1 MRRYS
6 IVLTPDNEEG
16 GYVVDVP
23 MLPGCHT
30 QGDTLEE
37 AIANAREAIAGWIA
51 DAEKHGE
58 QIPEEGDAPQVLRI
72 DVAA

>member
-6 IVLTPDNEEG
+6 IVLTPDPEEG

-23 MLPGCHT
+23 ALPGCHT

-37 AIANAREAIAGWIA
+37 TIANAREAITVWIKS
-51 DAEKHGE
+51 AEKHGE
-58 QIPEEGDAPQVLRI
+58 DIPEEHVPPQVITI